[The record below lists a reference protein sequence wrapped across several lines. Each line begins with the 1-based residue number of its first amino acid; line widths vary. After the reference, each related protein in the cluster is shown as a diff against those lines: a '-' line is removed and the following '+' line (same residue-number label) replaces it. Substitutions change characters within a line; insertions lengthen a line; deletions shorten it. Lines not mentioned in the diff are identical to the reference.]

1 MMSDTEPTIVEDE
14 ASPSVAATGDVVTEV
29 PHDPWAVDETEASTP
44 VDEAVPESNETTK
57 AISRLKESTFKLGS
71 VLSSNTA
78 SLDQKLGISNAF
90 SAIGLSV
97 MKVDE
102 DIKVSKTVKSAGSS
116 IGSWFSNS
124 FSAIDQKFQV
134 TTKSK
139 DIGTSISA
147 AINEVVPPEL
157 IGNAVKGLSNFDQ
170 AHGITKTT
178 AITLAAGADLLAE
191 SLPSPSAQQAAAPP
205 KTDDSLMLDEDG
217 IPTSFIK
224 PTDTPP
230 NSLP

>member
-1 MMSDTEPTIVEDE
+1 MLFD
-14 ASPSVAATGDVVTEV
+14 
-29 PHDPWAVDETEASTP
+29 
-44 VDEAVPESNETTK
+44 
-57 AISRLKESTFKLGS
+57 L
-71 VLSSNTA
+71 LSSNTA

>member
-1 MMSDTEPTIVEDE
+1 MCSSD
-14 ASPSVAATGDVVTEV
+14 
-29 PHDPWAVDETEASTP
+29 
-44 VDEAVPESNETTK
+44 
-57 AISRLKESTFKLGS
+57 L
-71 VLSSNTA
+71 
-78 SLDQKLGISNAF
+78 
-90 SAIGLSV
+90 
-97 MKVDE
+97 
-102 DIKVSKTVKSAGSS
+102 SKTVKSAGSS